1 VRNTRITK
9 KPFPQFCQILKINC
23 VIEAFEK
30 APRCEGFKICDCND
44 RFIGVVMLDP
54 KYDGRAVIRFCNELK
69 SAYGVW
75 HLIQKECSF
84 SYIEQSLLR
93 EKVLRLE
100 VK

>member
-1 VRNTRITK
+1 MRNTRITK